1 MLKSIVSTIVLV
13 ASIAACNSPVTTV
26 SDADKVSIDCLA
38 SQTVMKITN
47 SVKQAIIDGESQSTL
62 KKIQATTI
70 AAETETLASKFPKK
84 MHEAYFEYETKRRLT
99 AMQNA
104 LSNRSA
110 DSPDQLTMD
119 ETMSM
124 AKTCN
129 F

>member
-1 MLKSIVSTIVLV
+1 MLKSIVPAIVLV
-13 ASIAACNSPVTTV
+13 TATSACSGPATTV
-26 SDADKVSIDCLA
+26 SDKDKVSIDCLA
-38 SQTVMKITN
+38 SQTVVKITN
-47 SVKQAIIDGESQSTL
+47 SVKQAIKDGEPQSAL

-70 AAETETLASKFPKK
+70 DAETETLASKFPKK

-104 LSNRSA
+104 LSNRSP